1 MRENNS
7 FIFIYTFGVNETM
20 WLWRLKNKITTIKI
34 TKMHRKENLDT
45 ICHEYP
51 MSPIRDWESQ
61 ERFNKKRIIEPFIK
75 SRNRQKGKEEQ
86 KNIVLVRMKK

>member
-20 WLWRLKNKITTIKI
+20 WLWRLKNKITNMKI
-34 TKMHRKENLDT
+34 TRMYRKENLGT

-51 MSPIRDWESQ
+51 VSPMRDWESQ

-75 SRNRQKGKEEQ
+75 SRNRQKGKR
-86 KNIVLVRMKK
+86 NRRILFW

>member
-1 MRENNS
+1 
-7 FIFIYTFGVNETM
+7 M

-34 TKMHRKENLDT
+34 TGMYGKENLGT

-51 MSPIRDWESQ
+51 VSPMRDWESQ

-75 SRNRQKGKEEQ
+75 SRHRQKGKEEQ